1 MIDHH
6 VRTIERAADDRNVL
20 GVVGFTAT
28 RRGPREDRP
37 RDRPRGVSGD
47 ARHRRD
53 GAVGPGHA
61 DLTEEMLRT
70 GRFEVYVYEGTVSI
84 R

>member
-37 RDRPRGVSGD
+37 RAARAELVVTPAITETVRSDRATP
-47 ARHRRD
+47 
-53 GAVGPGHA
+53 
-61 DLTEEMLRT
+61 T
-70 GRFEVYVYEGTVSI
+70 
-84 R
+84 

>member
-6 VRTIERAADDRNVL
+6 VRTIARAADDRNVL

-28 RRGPREDRP
+28 RRATRRP
-37 RDRPRGVSGD
+37 FTDRPRGVGGD

>member
-6 VRTIERAADDRNVL
+6 VRTIARAADDRNVL

-28 RRGPREDRP
+28 RRATRRP
-37 RDRPRGVSGD
+37 STGRPRGVGGD
-47 ARHRRD
+47 ARHHRD